1 VIDGPWALF
10 RMFDRMQ
17 VERLNSPER
26 FRVTFFVE
34 GRTAT
39 FDVTATSVQNPFAMR
54 EMSDFQ
60 CPTAL

>member
-1 VIDGPWALF
+1 
-10 RMFDRMQ
+10 MQ